1 MKLLFILEPCIAHIA
16 HHKLA
21 LHLTIILHAASEH
34 AHTSSHANSDKLSR
48 IISVGNSYT
57 TGINFTAKIINLWKH
72 NL

>member
-1 MKLLFILEPCIAHIA
+1 MHCTAHIA
-16 HHKLA
+16 QHMLA

-34 AHTSSHANSDKLSR
+34 AHTSSHANSDKFSR
-48 IISVGNSYT
+48 IISVRNSHG